1 VVKCSGEVNRR
12 GDRVRQAEESPER
25 VYALKELKVG
35 PHGHRQIG
43 DGLGIR
49 VPLTVGVVGYQPGDE
64 GEDQRGVGELHYRIG
79 TGEAQLCEA
88 PESAPASDPGV

>member
-1 VVKCSGEVNRR
+1 MVKGSGEVKRR

-35 PHGHRQIG
+35 PNGHRQIG

-49 VPLTVGVVGYQPGDE
+49 VRLTVGVVGYRPGDE
-64 GEDQRGVGELHYRIG
+64 GPGP
-79 TGEAQLCEA
+79 TGR
-88 PESAPASDPGV
+88 